1 MATIERTSQELGEPP
16 SRPPV
21 GWDGRTLAR
30 MLEHSEELFAQ
41 TGHYMGLKRFKM
53 KAQDPL
59 HFEKLFSRVRG
70 GMVSARETAL
80 NISASPIVRE
90 LGEICFALYTPEGD
104 NIALS
109 TGIIVHVHTMSEAI
123 KYMVRN
129 HWEDNPGI
137 KPGDIFANNQPTIGD
152 VHNADVQTFVPVFDP
167 GGSGEL
173 LAWAGG
179 VIHVMDIGASTPG
192 GVCVAPTTRF
202 DDGIDLHC
210 MKIGEHDTIAQW
222 HMKRVAMQSRAPGLY
237 ILDER
242 TRLAGCHMIRDT
254 VERLILE
261 EGIDDFKQFMRE
273 AIEDGRRAFKHRV
286 RSLLIPGRYR
296 SVGFTE
302 ARYGDK
308 TEMPKRA
315 RRDQVMHGAY
325 EAVIDTDGRWTTDLR
340 GCSAWG
346 WHSFNATP
354 AAQQGMQWILFTQT
368 LICNDKVNDGAY
380 YATELKLTP
389 GTWADLGDAPC
400 SSSFPW
406 MPMFATS
413 TGYLRAISRALQSRG
428 YIEEILST
436 YTVPGNVSQ
445 GGGID
450 QYGQI
455 SGFMNFEIGAQGQGG
470 KYVLDGLDYGSA
482 VFNPEG
488 DMGDV
493 EMWELVK
500 PVIYLGRRIKPYTG
514 GIGRHRGGSSFES
527 VFLIHNTPDF
537 EIENIGTGGMFTSP
551 GLFGG
556 YPGAQAYV
564 HNIFGSDIYEQA
576 KAGKAYPV
584 ADVSGEQLALNAFG
598 GEHLVSQDP
607 YTLMQAVKTGDIYL
621 SSGRGGGGLGDP
633 LLRSEAKIVEDIA
646 GGHITEHWA
655 RRAYSL
661 DDRERAC
668 RRRLERARPV
678 QEWWAEQ
685 RERILAQDLIE
696 PVKVMYS
703 ESMRLGHEWAAEF
716 RGFWDLPEDFD
727 FDVVTPTVPV
737 ARAQPG
743 KVTPAQSASAF
754 LSSSEVFLPE
764 AEIEVPVA
772 SSMTKELLADLL
784 DEKLSRRSVHDI
796 QSGHKDPDRFD
807 KWVAL
812 LQERVDYGDP
822 IVLPFGEGLNIV
834 RRQSDG
840 ELVIRTDAGHDFCRW
855 DENWKMHALI
865 FVRDT
870 DEAYEEVYPK
880 LSHPDG
886 SWMELREYYCP
897 VSGRLL
903 ETEAVTPGYPVV
915 HEYLPDL
922 DGFYRGWLGR
932 ELPGA

>member
-1 MATIERTSQELGEPP
+1 MATIDRTRQQLEEPEGRAPIGWEGE
-16 SRPPV
+16 
-21 GWDGRTLAR
+21 TLAG
-30 MLEHSEELFAQ
+30 MLARSDELFAR
-41 TGHYMGLKRFKM
+41 TGHYMGLERFDM
-53 KAQDPL
+53 KERDPL
-59 HFEKLFSRVRG
+59 RFEKLFARVRG

-104 NIALS
+104 NVSLS

-129 HWEDNPGI
+129 GWEENPGI
-137 KPGDIFANNQPTIGD
+137 EPGDIFANNQPTIGD
-152 VHNADVQTFVPVFDP
+152 VHNADVQTFVPIFDP
-167 GGSGEL
+167 TGSGEL
-173 LAWAGG
+173 VAWAGG
-179 VIHVMDIGASTPG
+179 VIHVMDIGATTPG

-210 MKIGEHDTIAQW
+210 MKIGAGDTIAQW
-222 HMKRVAMQSRAPGLY
+222 HMKRVSMQSRAPGLY

-286 RSLLIPGRYR
+286 RSLLVPGRYR
-296 SVGFTE
+296 SAGFTE
-302 ARYGDK
+302 ARYADK

-315 RRDQVMHGAY
+315 RRDQIMHGCY
-325 EAVIDTDGRWTTDLR
+325 EAVVDQDGRWTTDLR

-354 AAQQGMQWILFTQT
+354 SAQQGMQWILFTQT
-368 LICNDKVNDGAY
+368 LICNDKINDGAY

-389 GTWADLGDAPC
+389 GTWADLAEAPC

-406 MPMFATS
+406 MPMFCTS

-436 YTVPGNVSQ
+436 YTVPGNVAQ

-450 QYGQI
+450 QYGQV

-470 KYVLDGLDYGSA
+470 KYVLDGLDYGAA

-527 VFLIHNTPDF
+527 LFLIHGTPDF
-537 EIENIGTGGMFTSP
+537 EIENIGCGGMFTSP

-556 YPGAQAYV
+556 YPGAQCYV
-564 HNIFGSDIYEQA
+564 HNIYGSDIDERA
-576 KAGKAYPV
+576 ARGEAYPV
-584 ADVSGEQLALNAFG
+584 ADVSGEDLALTAFG
-598 GEHLVSQDP
+598 GEHVIKQDP
-607 YTLMQAVKTGDIYL
+607 YTLMQAVKTGDLYL

-633 LLRSEAKIVEDIA
+633 LLRGDDAIARDVED
-646 GGHITEHWA
+646 GHMTQPWA
-655 RRAYSL
+655 RKAYGM
-661 DDRERAC
+661 DDRDGAR
-668 RRRLERARPV
+668 RRRLERARPAA
-678 QEWWAEQ
+678 EWWAQQ
-685 RERILAQDLIE
+685 RQRILAQDLSE
-696 PVKVMYS
+696 PVKVMYA
-703 ESMRLGHEWAAEF
+703 ESMRLGPEWAAEF

-727 FDVVTPTVPV
+727 FDVITPTVMV
-737 ARAQPG
+737 ARAAAG
-743 KVTPAQSASAF
+743 KVTPEQSVRAF
-754 LSSSEVFLPE
+754 LAASEVYRPDGVV
-764 AEIEVPVA
+764 EVPVA

-784 DEKLSRRSVHDI
+784 DEKLSRRAVHDI
-796 QSGHKDPDRFD
+796 QSGHKDPDRFET
-807 KWVAL
+807 WVAL
-812 LQERVDYGDP
+812 LQERAAYDDP

-834 RRQSDG
+834 RRRSDG

-855 DENWKMHALI
+855 DQNWKMHAPM
-865 FVRDT
+865 FVRDS
-870 DEAYEEVYPK
+870 DELYEEIYPK
-880 LSHPDG
+880 LAYPDG
-886 SWMELREYYCP
+886 RWMELREYYCP
-897 VSGRLL
+897 ISGQLL
-903 ETEAVTPGYPVV
+903 DTEAVPPGYPVI

-922 DGFYRGWLGR
+922 EGFYRGWLGR
-932 ELPGA
+932 AAP

>member
-1 MATIERTSQELGEPP
+1 MTTIEHTRRQIEDPDA
-16 SRPPV
+16 RPPI
-21 GWDGRTLAR
+21 GWNGQTLAE
-30 MLEHSEELFAQ
+30 MLVRSEELFAQ
-41 TGHYMGLKRFKM
+41 TGHYMGLERFEM

-59 HFEKLFSRVRG
+59 RFEKLFSRVRG

-104 NIALS
+104 NVALS

-152 VHNADVQTFVPVFDP
+152 VHNADVQTFVPIFDP
-167 GGSGEL
+167 NGSGEL
-173 LAWAGG
+173 VAWAGG
-179 VIHVMDIGASTPG
+179 VIHVMDIGATTPG

-210 MKIGEHDTIAQW
+210 MKIGEQDTIAQW
-222 HMKRVAMQSRAPGLY
+222 HMKRVSMQSRAPGLY

-261 EGIDDFKQFMRE
+261 EGIDDFKQLMRE

-286 RSLLIPGRYR
+286 RSLLVPGRYR

-315 RRDQVMHGAY
+315 RRDQIMHGAY
-325 EAVIDTDGRWTTDLR
+325 EATVDADGRWTTDLR

-389 GTWADLGDAPC
+389 GTWADLGEAPC

-470 KYVLDGLDYGSA
+470 KYVVDGLDYGAA

-514 GIGRHRGGSSFES
+514 GVGRHRGGSSFES
-527 VFLIHNTPDF
+527 VFLIHGTPDF

-584 ADVSGEQLALNAFG
+584 ADISGEELALNAFV
-598 GEHLVSQDP
+598 GEHLISQDP

-633 LLRSEAKIVEDIA
+633 LLRTEESIA
-646 GGHITEHWA
+646 DDVSGGHMTEAWA
-655 RRAYSL
+655 RRAYCL
-661 DDRERAC
+661 DDRDGER
-668 RRRLERARPV
+668 RRRLQRARPAA
-678 QEWWAEQ
+678 EWWAQQ
-685 RERILAQDLIE
+685 RERIIAQDLIE
-696 PVKVMYS
+696 PVKVMYA
-703 ESMRLGHEWAAEF
+703 ESMRLGPAWAAEF

-727 FDVVTPTVPV
+727 FDVVTPTVAV

-743 KVTPAQSASAF
+743 KITPEQSVQAF

-764 AEIEVPVA
+764 AEVEVPVA
-772 SSMTKELLADLL
+772 STMTKELLADLL
-784 DEKLSRRSVHDI
+784 DEKLSRRTLHDI
-796 QSGHKDPDRFD
+796 QSSHKDPGRFD
-807 KWVAL
+807 LWVEL
-812 LQERVDYGDP
+812 LQERASYDDP

-834 RRQSDG
+834 RRRSDG

-855 DENWKMHALI
+855 DQNWKMHAPI

-870 DEAYEEVYPK
+870 DALYQEMYPR
-880 LSHPDG
+880 LAHPDG
-886 SWMELREYYCP
+886 RWMELREYYCP
-897 VSGRLL
+897 ISGHLL
-903 ETEAVTPGYPVV
+903 ETEAVTPGYPVL
-915 HEYLPDL
+915 HDYLPDL
-922 DGFYRGWLGR
+922 EGFYRGWLKR
-932 ELPGA
+932 PLPGA